1 MIELTVLEQRRATY
15 WRRREREQSSP
26 RRLLRESD
34 ELMFWLE
41 ECLVQ
46 NLRIV
51 PGWLMPR
58 LVAVLARADAELPRQ
73 IGGERRPAELMEFL
87 YAAQE
92 RLMDESVKA
101 RRPARVI
108 PLFRRAA
115 RRAAR

>member
-58 LVAVLARADAELPRQ
+58 LVALLVRADIELPRQ
-73 IGGERRPAELMEFL
+73 IGGERRPAALMEFL
-87 YAAQE
+87 YTAQE
-92 RLMDESVKA
+92 RLMDESVKS

-108 PLFRRAA
+108 PLFRRGP